1 MAWLVMNN
9 QYYILVND
17 YGKVHPIDD
26 VNCAS
31 VFETKKQADEVLRNT
46 AKVFKKLG
54 YRVAPTHLPVNVKM
68 PEKPQKAPVQKPL
81 NETQLFDPQFY
92 VGELHRF
99 REFID
104 TLAAAQ
110 SSMEEKQIQAE
121 QEVEDILHAAEFYE
135 LDQKQGYDLYLKLR
149 DARIRRRQCKDAAAW
164 ISMILLA
171 DPDAFL
177 RKEPAERIAGW
188 DARCYHPR
196 ALPELFHEPEV
207 KGR

>member
-9 QYYILVND
+9 QYYINVNA

-26 VNCAS
+26 AKYAS

-54 YRVAPTHLPVNVKM
+54 YRVAPTNLPVNVKM
-68 PEKPQKAPVQKPL
+68 PEKPKKTSEQMPL
-81 NETQLFDPQFY
+81 NEKQLFDPQFY
-92 VGELHRF
+92 VSELHRF

-110 SSMEEKQIQAE
+110 TRMEEKQIQAE

-149 DARIRRRQCKDAAAW
+149 DARIRRRKCKDAAAW
-164 ISMILLA
+164 ISLILMA

-177 RKEPAERIAGW
+177 KKDPAERIAKW
-188 DARCYHPR
+188 DDRIYRPR
-196 ALPELFHEPEV
+196 ALPELFP
-207 KGR
+207 KRG